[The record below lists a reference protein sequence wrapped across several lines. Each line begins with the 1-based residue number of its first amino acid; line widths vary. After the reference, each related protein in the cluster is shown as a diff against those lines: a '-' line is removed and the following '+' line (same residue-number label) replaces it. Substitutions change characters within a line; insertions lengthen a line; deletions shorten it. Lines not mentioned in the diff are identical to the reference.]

1 MAKSSWIKSR
11 KKSKRKSKRK
21 TKRKRTNKSRKIRF
35 PNKKHSVIL
44 ADPAW
49 DYKDKA
55 RAGKRGSSFKYPIMT
70 LEEIAKLPIQRIAKK
85 NCILFLW
92 ATPPMIKEALH
103 IMNRWGFRYKTFAFV
118 WVKRSKKGTTKIG
131 MGSWTRANAEIC
143 LIGTRG
149 KPKRKSASIRQ
160 IIESIPREH
169 SRKPDEIYQRIEKLV
184 GNVSRIELFA
194 RHRRRGWSSW
204 GNQLRI

>member
-11 KKSKRKSKRK
+11 KKSKRKSHRK
-21 TKRKRTNKSRKIRF
+21 TRRKRTKKLKKIRF

-44 ADPAW
+44 ADPSW
-49 DYKDKA
+49 QYNDKA
-55 RAGKRGSSFKYPIMT
+55 MAGKRGSSFKYPVMT
-70 LEEIAKLPIQRIAKK
+70 VEEIAKLPVQRIAKR

-92 ATPPMIKEALH
+92 ATPPMINEALYV
-103 IMNRWGFRYKTFAFV
+103 MKEWGFKYKTFGFV
-118 WVKRSKKGTTKIG
+118 WIKRSKKGTTKIG

-169 SRKPDEIYQRIEKLV
+169 SRKPDEIYERIEKLV

-194 RHRRRGWSSW
+194 RHRRKGWSSW
-204 GNQLRI
+204 GNQLYS